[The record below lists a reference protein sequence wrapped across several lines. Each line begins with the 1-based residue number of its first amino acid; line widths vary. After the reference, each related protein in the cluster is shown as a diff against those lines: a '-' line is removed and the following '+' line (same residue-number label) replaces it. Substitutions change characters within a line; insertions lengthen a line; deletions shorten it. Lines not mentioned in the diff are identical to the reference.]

1 MSKPFI
7 LCVDD
12 EKVVLQS
19 LKAQLRKAFGD
30 AYSYEIAEDANDALD
45 LIDELND
52 EDISILL
59 IISDWLMPGMKGDEF
74 LIRVHEKF
82 PKIVK
87 IMLTGQA
94 DDSAIERAQ
103 QSANLYRCL
112 FKPWS
117 ELELIEA
124 IKSGL
129 EKP

>member
-74 LIRVHEKF
+74 LTRVHEKF

-117 ELELIEA
+117 EFELIEA